1 VRCTAGACASMARC
15 LVTASRRGSGRSNI
29 WGCDPRSWPA
39 SPSHRAVQRVRKVTD
54 NTVGSATC
62 PRSRLSGHPTTCPT
76 VHANCFLQSAI
87 GRRLVAVLQA
97 EPALQFSDTGLQSR
111 NLRLR
116 LDQRNQFFLR
126 RFRLKSIRRTSK
138 GQPPHLAPTWSPLGQ
153 LHLLQANRDPD
164 PRPLILNA
172 QDSDSTLKESV
183 LNSPRRSG
191 SRSSAPTPVLIDQM
205 TAG

>member
-1 VRCTAGACASMARC
+1 VRKHGAVFGDREQARLWQIEHLALRPALMASVTVAPGRAKSEESDRQHSRLGNLPQVSPFWPPDDLPDGARELLSSVRHWTAACRCSSGRAGAPVQRHGPSKPQSPLAP
-15 LVTASRRGSGRSNI
+15 GSAQSVL
-29 WGCDPRSWPA
+29 PA
-39 SPSHRAVQRVRKVTD
+39 SVQIEIYPTD
-54 NTVGSATC
+54 LE
-62 PRSRLSGHPTTCPT
+62 R
-76 VHANCFLQSAI
+76 
-87 GRRLVAVLQA
+87 
-97 EPALQFSDTGLQSR
+97 PAAPLG
-111 NLRLR
+111 
-116 LDQRNQFFLR
+116 
-126 RFRLKSIRRTSK
+126 
-138 GQPPHLAPTWSPLGQ
+138 PHLVSTWSPLGQ